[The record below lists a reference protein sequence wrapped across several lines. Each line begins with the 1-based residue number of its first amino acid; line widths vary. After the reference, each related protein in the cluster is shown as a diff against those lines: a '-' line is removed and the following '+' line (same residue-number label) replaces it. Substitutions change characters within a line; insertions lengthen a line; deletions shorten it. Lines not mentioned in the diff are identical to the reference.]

1 VIRSAHCVG
10 VTWIQHDICQDPEND
25 SSGSWRMSSA
35 HGLSRSLIEVTGNLK
50 HI

>member
-1 VIRSAHCVG
+1 MPRQNDLDKPWAD
-10 VTWIQHDICQDPEND
+10 DIHQDPEND
-25 SSGSWRMSSA
+25 SSGSWCMSSA

>member
-1 VIRSAHCVG
+1 MPRQSDLDKPWADDIR
-10 VTWIQHDICQDPEND
+10 QDPEND

-35 HGLSRSLIEVTGNLK
+35 HGLSRSQIEVTGNLK